1 MRGAH
6 PTQGGVVH
14 VDRPVALLVSGLAL
28 GILAQYLFVGELPGI
43 GFAVAVGAV
52 LVLDRVLRGD
62 RWSLGPDVPLS
73 MLALLFAGFVAVRT
87 DSALVAF
94 DVLAAL
100 GLGFVALLASR
111 GVEILR
117 IHVAALPATVTQ
129 NLRALVTRLPAVYAR
144 ALPALSG
151 SARTRSSRVL
161 PYAAGVALAAPLLIV
176 FVLLFSSAD
185 AVFQRSVRDVLDTAW
200 LRELLPTLPQR
211 LVVAVAVAWCSTG
224 ALAISAGAPA
234 LSGAEHRVRRLLGAE
249 PVTVALIAIDL
260 LFAAFVALQL
270 AYLFGGR
277 DTLQASGIA
286 YSAYARRG
294 FFELVGVAALV
305 GGILFT
311 FDLLVR
317 AHGRLYVGA
326 ALTLVALTAVVLV
339 SAATRMTL
347 YQQAYGWTELRLY
360 VYAGIAFI
368 AIVLAI
374 LAAAVLARRMEWVV
388 SALVGAALAVALGV
402 NAIGPSGLV
411 AAANIE
417 RSVDPAWL
425 PGDAIRDL
433 DLTYLISLGD
443 GAVPAIV
450 ERLPA
455 LPILER
461 ERLRGALR
469 MVDATRHLPPGWP
482 SWNWD
487 RTRAWALLASQ

>member
-1 MRGAH
+1 MH
-6 PTQGGVVH
+6 I
-14 VDRPVALLVSGLAL
+14 DRPVALLVSGLAL

-62 RWSLGPDVPLS
+62 RRSLGPDGLLS
-73 MLALLFAGFVAVRT
+73 ALALLFAGFVAVRT
-87 DSALVAF
+87 DRALVAF

-100 GLGFVALLASR
+100 GLSFAALLASR

-129 NLRALVTRLPAVYAR
+129 NARSLLTRLPAVYAR
-144 ALPALSG
+144 ALPAISG
-151 SARTRSSRVL
+151 GARTRSSRVL
-161 PYAAGVALAAPLLIV
+161 PYASGVALAAPLLIV

-185 AVFQRSVRDVLDTAW
+185 AVFQRSVRDVLDIAW

-211 LVVAVAVAWCSTG
+211 LVVAAAVAWCSTG
-224 ALAISAGAPA
+224 AFAISAGAPA
-234 LSGAEHRVRRLLGAE
+234 LSGAQHRVRRLLGRE
-249 PVTVALIAIDL
+249 PVTVALLAIDL

-305 GGILFT
+305 GASLFG

-317 AHGRLYVGA
+317 TRGRLYLGA

-360 VYAGIAFI
+360 VCAGIAFI
-368 AIVLAI
+368 AVVLVI
-374 LAAAVLARRMEWVV
+374 LAGAVVARGMEWVV
-388 SALVGAALAVALGV
+388 SPLVGAALAVALGV

-411 AAANIE
+411 AGANIE
-417 RSVDPAWL
+417 RYADPASL
-425 PGDAIRDL
+425 PQDAVRDL
-433 DLTYLISLGD
+433 DLVYLISLGD

-455 LPILER
+455 LPIIER
-461 ERLRGALR
+461 ERLKGALR
-469 MVDATRHLPPGWP
+469 IVRAARHQPPGWP

-487 RTRAWALLASQ
+487 RMRASELLWSQ

>member
-1 MRGAH
+1 M
-6 PTQGGVVH
+6 QI
-14 VDRPVALLVSGLAL
+14 DRPVALLASGLAL
-28 GILAQYLFVGELPGI
+28 GLLAQYLFVGELPGI
-43 GFAVAVGAV
+43 GFAVAIGAV
-52 LVLDRVLRGD
+52 LLLDRFLRGD
-62 RWSLGPDVPLS
+62 RRSLGPDVPLGV
-73 MLALLFAGFVAVRT
+73 LALLFAGLVAVRT
-87 DSALVAF
+87 DRALVAF

-100 GLGFVALLASR
+100 GLSFAALLASR

-117 IHVAALPATVTQ
+117 IHVAALPATVGQ
-129 NLRALVTRLPAVYAR
+129 SACALVTRLPAVYAR
-144 ALPALSG
+144 ALPAIAG
-151 SARTRSSRVL
+151 GAHTRSSRVL
-161 PYAAGVALAAPLLIV
+161 PYASGLALAAPLLIL

-185 AVFQRSVRDVLDTAW
+185 AVFQRSVRDVLDIAW

-211 LVVAVAVAWCSTG
+211 LAVAVAVAWCSTG
-224 ALAISAGAPA
+224 ALAIGAGAPA
-234 LSGAEHRVRRLLGAE
+234 LGGAQHRMRRLLGQE
-249 PVTVALIAIDL
+249 PVTVALLAIDL

-294 FFELVGVAALV
+294 FFELVGVTALV
-305 GGILFT
+305 GAILFA

-317 AHGRLYVGA
+317 SRGRLYLGA

-360 VYAGIAFI
+360 VYAGIALI
-368 AIVLAI
+368 AIALLI
-374 LAAAVLARRMEWVV
+374 LAAAVVARRMERVL
-388 SALVGAALAVALGV
+388 SPLIAAALAVALGV

-417 RSVDPAWL
+417 RFNDPASL
-425 PGDAIRDL
+425 PQDAIRDL

-455 LPILER
+455 LPLPER
-461 ERLRGALR
+461 ERLRGVLR
-469 MVDATRHLPPGWP
+469 TVDATRHRPPGWP
-482 SWNWD
+482 SWSWE
-487 RTRAWALLASQ
+487 RARASELLARQ